1 MVIIG
6 SRTEIQAF
14 KEMVTNRDI
23 NKYLKPIIQ
32 YDPNDE
38 NDKHI
43 TLIEFLGDKINF
55 IDEYDVV
62 VKWV

>member
-6 SRTEIQAF
+6 SHTEIQAF

-32 YDPNDE
+32 YDPNNE

-43 TLIEFLGDKINF
+43 TLIEFLGGKINF